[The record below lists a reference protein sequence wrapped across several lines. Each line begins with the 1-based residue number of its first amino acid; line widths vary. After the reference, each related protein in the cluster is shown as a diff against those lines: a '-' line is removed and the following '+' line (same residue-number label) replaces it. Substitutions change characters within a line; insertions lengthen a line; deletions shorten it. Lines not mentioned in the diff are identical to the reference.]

1 VLPKLKHFSVDEEPL
16 YFDESFQ
23 LICSV
28 IYGDSPFAFHWLFQN
43 NTLEDSLDIKI
54 ENSNKRSILTVDSVA
69 AKHAGEYTCKVL
81 NNAGFS
87 TITTTLVV
95 KGWFESGF

>member
-1 VLPKLKHFSVDEEPL
+1 VLPKLKQFSVDEEPL
-16 YFDESFQ
+16 FFDESFQ

-28 IYGDSPFAFHWLFQN
+28 IHGDSPFTFHWMFQN
-43 NTLEDSLDIKI
+43 KTLENEYEIKI
-54 ENSNKRSILTVDSVA
+54 ENSKKRSILTIDSVT

-81 NNAGFS
+81 NKAGFS

-95 KGWFESGF
+95 KGWF